1 MVRCLAEIWWS
12 ILYLYFIPVLEVCT
26 SVKHD
31 SFHVSC
37 SFYPSFFFCSLRPAL
52 LKKKK
57 RTEDENFFLFKMKCA
72 FLVHMISIDIAHVPF
87 PSSGSPAVNTPRRL
101 LTMVT
106 CVSDSGARL
115 MACACTLVS
124 HSCMSVCAYA
134 ALTRYY
140 VMNLPDTTV
149 RLLSSIMSP

>member
-1 MVRCLAEIWWS
+1 MLKFDEVYCTCTLFLCLRCVHQLNMTAFMS
-12 ILYLYFIPVLEVCT
+12 AVVFIHHFFLFT
-26 SVKHD
+26 SS
-31 SFHVSC
+31 SFT
-37 SFYPSFFFCSLRPAL
+37 
-52 LKKKK
+52 KKK